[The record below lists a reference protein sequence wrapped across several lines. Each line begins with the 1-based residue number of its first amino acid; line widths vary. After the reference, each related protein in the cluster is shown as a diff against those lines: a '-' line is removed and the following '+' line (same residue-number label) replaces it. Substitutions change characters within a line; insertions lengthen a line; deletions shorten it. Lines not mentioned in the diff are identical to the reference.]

1 MLEKIDSNLFRFTI
15 FFFYYKIIYIIGVD
29 NMDKVFVFGHKNP
42 DTDSVCGA
50 ISLSYLKNKLGLNT
64 EPRILSDI
72 NDETKYALNY
82 FNFDT
87 PKYLDDVKVRI
98 KDIKYHKDFYVNYN
112 SSIYDTYNFMNNNNI
127 TGIPIVDDE
136 KKYVGYVSLKEI
148 AKSMISDSNNYLNTN
163 FDNIINTLKSTKY
176 IKSTNEIK
184 GNIVSATFDD
194 DTFINNINL
203 DNNSIL
209 IVGDRKNIINYA
221 INNKVSLI
229 ILIGNSELDKEQV
242 LLIENNKIN
251 VITTPYS
258 SFEVSKLLGLT
269 NFITTI
275 KRDENSICLDSD
287 DFMSDFIEISNKT
300 KHTNYP
306 IVSKKGICYGMLRL
320 IDINEYNKYRVIL
333 VDHNEER
340 QSVDGLNEADILEI
354 VDHHNISGI
363 STNAPINF
371 RNMSVGSVNT
381 IIYYLFMENNIDI
394 PSNIAGLM
402 LSGILSDTVCLNSP
416 TTTIEDRIV
425 VDRLSSIVNLD
436 YLKYGMDLLKS
447 GMDIKNKTINELVYS
462 DYKSYN
468 INGYKFGIGQLLT
481 VDFNDYKL
489 LKSDIISELNKNSKS
504 NNYNLVV
511 LFITNIINK
520 SSMILYNN
528 LGENVIKEA
537 YNIDNINEG
546 IIIEGI
552 LSRKKQ
558 IVPKIMNVFEK

>member
-1 MLEKIDSNLFRFTI
+1 
-15 FFFYYKIIYIIGVD
+15 
-29 NMDKVFVFGHKNP
+29 MDKVFVFGHKNP

-127 TGIPIVDDE
+127 TGIPIVDDD

-203 DNNSIL
+203 DSNSIL
-209 IVGDRKNIINYA
+209 IIGDRKNIINYA

-251 VITTPYS
+251 VITTPYG

-381 IIYYLFMENNIDI
+381 IIYYLFIENNIDI

-468 INGYKFGIGQLLT
+468 INGSKFGIGQLLT

-489 LKSDIISELNKNSKS
+489 LKNDIISELNKISRN
-504 NNYNLVV
+504 NNYDLVV
-511 LFITNIINK
+511 LFITNIISK

>member
-1 MLEKIDSNLFRFTI
+1 
-15 FFFYYKIIYIIGVD
+15 
-29 NMDKVFVFGHKNP
+29 MDKIFVFGHKNP

-64 EPRILSDI
+64 EARILSDI

-203 DNNSIL
+203 DSNSIL

-363 STNAPINF
+363 ITNAPINF

-394 PSNIAGLM
+394 PCNIAGLM

-468 INGYKFGIGQLLT
+468 INGSKFGIGQLLT

-489 LKSDIISELNKNSKS
+489 LKNDIISELNKISRN
-504 NNYNLVV
+504 NNYDLVV
-511 LFITNIINK
+511 LFITNIISK